1 MLDFLNLK
9 KLGGCKPLSE
19 TERFNLS
26 YIPEAL
32 TGCWLWLGTQ
42 SGSNGYGKI
51 RTSAGHMMAHRYSFE
66 IHKGK
71 IPENMIVMHSCD
83 TPLCVNPLHLS
94 IGTSQDNEND
104 KKNKGRQARG
114 ERLAR
119 AQNNY
124 VRCGEKSPTHKLTLE
139 QVNEIRNSNLSQRK
153 IAKIFAITQAN
164 VSLIKR
170 GKTWNTQT

>member
-9 KLGGCKPLSE
+9 KLGGRKPVGE
-19 TERFNLS
+19 VERFHAS

-32 TGCWLWLGTQ
+32 TGCWLWIGRPC
-42 SGSNGYGKI
+42 GSNGYGKI
-51 RTSAGHMMAHRYSFE
+51 KTSKGHLMAHRYSFE
-66 IHKGK
+66 IHKGC
-71 IPENMIVMHSCD
+71 IPDQMIVMHSCD

-94 IGTSQDNEND
+94 VGTHQDNEDD
-104 KKNKGRQARG
+104 KKKKGRQANG
-114 ERLAR
+114 ASLAK

-124 VRCGEKSPTHKLTLE
+124 IRCGENSASHKLTKE
-139 QVNEIRNSNLSQRK
+139 HVNEIRNLNLPQRK
-153 IAKIFAITQAN
+153 IAKIFATTQAN